1 MHSVGT
7 VNSER
12 IIDSHAGFRKQK
24 LSGYYQH
31 SQVVINTDLV
41 PVSTCY
47 LSCVP
52 VYTLEG
58 CFDYKLGKV
67 KNSRDNA

>member
-1 MHSVGT
+1 MT
-7 VNSER
+7 
-12 IIDSHAGFRKQK
+12 
-24 LSGYYQH
+24 
-31 SQVVINTDLV
+31 TDLV